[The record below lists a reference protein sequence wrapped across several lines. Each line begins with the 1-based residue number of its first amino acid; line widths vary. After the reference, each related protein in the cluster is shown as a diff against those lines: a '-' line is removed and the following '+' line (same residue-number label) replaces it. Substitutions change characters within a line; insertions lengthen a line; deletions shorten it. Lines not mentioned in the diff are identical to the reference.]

1 MRQREDESRK
11 VPAIGKRPWEWPI
24 VTEVGTISL
33 LVRAGSSQ
41 GKNVAPGDGD
51 MGGQFIPKNQ

>member
-1 MRQREDESRK
+1 MGQREAEPRT
-11 VPAIGKRPWEWPI
+11 VPATGKRRWERPI

-33 LVRAGSSQ
+33 LVRGGSAA

-51 MGGQFIPKNQ
+51 MGGNFIPKSQ

>member
-1 MRQREDESRK
+1 MGQREVEPRK
-11 VPAIGKRPWEWPI
+11 VPATGKRPWERPI

-33 LVRAGSSQ
+33 LVRGGSALGKSQ
-41 GKNVAPGDGD
+41 APGDGD

>member
-1 MRQREDESRK
+1 MGQREAEPPK
-11 VPAIGKRPWEWPI
+11 VPATEKRPWERPI

-33 LVRAGSSQ
+33 LVRGGSAQ

-51 MGGQFIPKNQ
+51 MGGNFIPKNS